1 MLLAVVA
8 HPPLAATPPPPARAL
23 VFADEYRFAFSRK
36 VLPAGRVRLQ
46 LKNIGE
52 DDHDLRV
59 LGPRGGL
66 RGETGRV
73 HSGGLGEIRASLPRG
88 RYSYLCTVGDH
99 AAHGMKG
106 TFTVIAPKKK
116 A

>member
-1 MLLAVVA
+1 M
-8 HPPLAATPPPPARAL
+8 L
-23 VFADEYRFAFSRK
+23 VFADEFRFSPSRRT
-36 VLPAGRVRLQ
+36 VPAGVLRLQ

-59 LGPRGGL
+59 LGPSGGL
-66 RGETGRV
+66 RGQTARL
-73 HSGGLGEIRASLPRG
+73 HPGGLGEIRARLPRG

-99 AAHGMKG
+99 AARGMKG
-106 TFTVIAPKKK
+106 TFTVIAPKKR